1 MKKAKF
7 FSGGF
12 FDTPLMNSRIKTASM
27 TLKEKLLGYLLGPF
41 GILAFVAVVN
51 QLAEL
56 YYTEIFYIDQIF
68 GKGSYLI
75 MTWVTKA
82 VGILSGI
89 LIAYV
94 VEHTESKAGRVRPL
108 ILIGCLLS
116 AISGFFMFFIP
127 EMPNVAKLVWIYIF
141 NILYNGFGAQL
152 LALRTHMFTL
162 CTRSQNDRNLVNI
175 FEKMS
180 SFLLVGTAVTLTVG
194 SVLYYTMLHGH
205 PKGNWIGLIGAFA
218 ALSVPLSF
226 IQYYYTKERV
236 TADGELVK
244 KNEESAIPLIEQV
257 KALFVSKYWLMATAI
272 TVTMTIANNL
282 AGYNLNTNFCTIILG
297 ATAENNYNLFYTIA
311 SGVPM
316 GLGILIVYPLC
327 KKFTIRKTTMAF
339 GVVAILGCLLG
350 FISGTNFFG
359 AIAGNFIFNMGTLP
373 VIYILGALINAA
385 NDEVEYNKGFRP
397 EGTVSVAIIMC
408 ILNLITGL
416 FAGIYETGLNMNGYD
431 PMADTA
437 QPIGVVNWIYFIKYA
452 VPAIEYG
459 IIILILFFMN
469 LEKNLPDMQ
478 KAIRARY
485 KAAAEARGEV
495 WISPEELEQRER
507 EKNARLAEEARVA
520 DLKEMC
526 ARRGLDFD
534 TENQKYLDK
543 LSAKQA
549 KKVKK

>member
-1 MKKAKF
+1 MKKQVKF
-7 FSGGF
+7 FSGGL
-12 FDTPLMNSRIKTASM
+12 FDSPIMNSRIKTASM
-27 TLKEKLLGYLLGPF
+27 TWTEKLLGYLLGPF

-56 YYTEIFYIDQIF
+56 YYTEIFYIDRIF
-68 GKGSYLI
+68 GSGSYLL

-82 VGILSGI
+82 IGIVAGL

-116 AISGFFMFFIP
+116 AIAGFFMFFIP
-127 EMPNVAKLVWIYIF
+127 DMPNVAKLIWIYIF

-152 LALRTHMFTL
+152 LALRTNMFTL
-162 CTRSQNDRNLVNI
+162 CTRSQNDRNLVNL

-205 PKGNWIGLIGAFA
+205 PAGNWIGLIGAFA
-218 ALSVPLSF
+218 ALSLPLSF
-226 IQYYYTKERV
+226 VQYYYTKERV
-236 TADGELVK
+236 TSEGEIVR
-244 KNEESAIPLIEQV
+244 KNDESNISLMEQI
-257 KALFVSKYWLMATAI
+257 KALFTSKYWLMATAL

-282 AGYNLNTNFCTIILG
+282 QGYNLNTNFCTIILG
-297 ATAENNYNLFYTIA
+297 ANAENNYNLFYTIA

-339 GVVAILGCLLG
+339 SVVAILGCLVG
-350 FISGTNFFG
+350 FLAKTNFLG
-359 AIAGNFIFNMGTLP
+359 AIIGNFVFNMGTLP
-373 VIYILGALINAA
+373 VIYMLGALINAA

-397 EGTVSVAIIMC
+397 EGTVSMAIIMC
-408 ILNLITGL
+408 IVNLVTGI
-416 FAGIYETGLNMNGYD
+416 FAGVYETGLNMNGYD
-431 PMADTA
+431 PLADMV
-437 QPIGVVNWIYFIKYA
+437 QPMGVINWIYFIKYA
-452 VPAIEYG
+452 VPAIEYV

-469 LEKNLPDMQ
+469 LENKLPDMQ

-485 KAAAEARGEV
+485 QAAAEARGEV
-495 WISPEELEQRER
+495 WISPEELEENER
-507 EKNARLAEEARVA
+507 EENARLAEEARIS
-520 DLKEMC
+520 DLKAKCEK
-526 ARRGLDFD
+526 RGLDFD

-543 LSAKQA
+543 IA
-549 KKVKK
+549 KKAKKQ

>member
-1 MKKAKF
+1 MKKQVKF
-7 FSGGF
+7 FSGGL
-12 FDTPLMNSRIKTASM
+12 FDSPIMNSRIKTASM
-27 TLKEKLLGYLLGPF
+27 TWTEKLLGYLLGPF

-56 YYTEIFYIDQIF
+56 YYTEIFYIDRIF
-68 GKGSYLI
+68 GSGSYLL

-82 VGILSGI
+82 IGIVAGL

-116 AISGFFMFFIP
+116 AIAGFFMFFIP
-127 EMPNVAKLVWIYIF
+127 DMPNVAKLIWIYIF

-152 LALRTHMFTL
+152 LALRTNMFTL
-162 CTRSQNDRNLVNI
+162 CTRSQNDRNLVNL

-194 SVLYYTMLHGH
+194 SVLYYTMLHNH
-205 PKGNWIGLIGAFA
+205 PAGNWIGLIGAFA
-218 ALSVPLSF
+218 ALSLPLSF
-226 IQYYYTKERV
+226 VQYYYTKERV
-236 TADGELVK
+236 TSEGEIVR
-244 KNEESAIPLIEQV
+244 KNDESNISLMEQI
-257 KALFVSKYWLMATAI
+257 KALFTSKYWLMATAL

-282 AGYNLNTNFCTIILG
+282 QGYNLNTNFCTIILG
-297 ATAENNYNLFYTIA
+297 ANAENNYNLFYTIA

-339 GVVAILGCLLG
+339 SVVAILGCLVG
-350 FISGTNFFG
+350 FFAKTNFLG
-359 AIAGNFIFNMGTLP
+359 AIIGNFVFNMGTLP

-397 EGTVSVAIIMC
+397 EGTVSMAIIMC
-408 ILNLITGL
+408 IVNLVTGI
-416 FAGIYETGLNMNGYD
+416 FAGVYETGLNMNGYD
-431 PMADTA
+431 PFADMV
-437 QPIGVVNWIYFIKYA
+437 QPTGVINWIYFIKYA
-452 VPAIEYG
+452 VPAIEYV

-469 LEKNLPDMQ
+469 LENKLPDMQ

-485 KAAAEARGEV
+485 QAAAEARGEV
-495 WISPEELEQRER
+495 WISPEELEEKER
-507 EKNARLAEEARVA
+507 EENARLAEEARIA
-520 DLKEMC
+520 DLKEKC
-526 ARRGLDFD
+526 AKRGLDFD

-543 LSAKQA
+543 IA
-549 KKVKK
+549 KKAKKQ

>member
-1 MKKAKF
+1 MKKQVKF
-7 FSGGF
+7 FSGGL
-12 FDTPLMNSRIKTASM
+12 FDRPIMNSRIKTASM
-27 TLKEKLLGYLLGPF
+27 TPLEKILGYLLGPF

-56 YYTEIFYIDQIF
+56 YYTEIFYIDQLF
-68 GKGSYLI
+68 GRGSYLI

-82 VGILSGI
+82 VGIIAGI

-116 AISGFFMFFIP
+116 AASGFFMFYIP
-127 EMPNVAKLVWIYIF
+127 DMPNVAKLVWIYIF

-162 CTRSQNDRNLVNI
+162 CTRSQNDRNVVNL

-205 PKGNWIGLIGAFA
+205 PAENWIGLIGAFA

-226 IQYYYTKERV
+226 IHYYYTKERV
-236 TADGELVK
+236 TLESGTAKADNEK
-244 KNEESAIPLIEQV
+244 KISLLRQV
-257 KALFVSKYWLMATAI
+257 GGLFTSKYWIMATAL

-297 ATAENNYNLFYTIA
+297 ATDSNSINLLYTIA

-327 KKFTIRKTTMAF
+327 KKYTIRKTTMVF
-339 GVVAILGCLLG
+339 SIVAILGCALG
-350 FISGTNFFG
+350 YLAKTNFVG
-359 AIAGNFIFNMGTLP
+359 AIASNFIFNMGTLP

-385 NDEVEYNKGFRP
+385 NDEVEYKHGFRP

-408 ILNLITGL
+408 ILNLFTGI
-416 FAGIYETGLNMNGYD
+416 FAGVYETGLNVNGYD
-431 PMADTA
+431 PMADMA
-437 QPIGVVNWIYFIKYA
+437 QPVGVINWLYFIKYA
-452 VPAIEYG
+452 VPAIEYA
-459 IIILILFFMN
+459 IIILILLFMN
-469 LEKNLPDMQ
+469 LEKKLPDMQ
-478 KAIRARY
+478 ITIRERY
-485 KAAAEARGEV
+485 VAEAAARGEV
-495 WISPEELEQRER
+495 WVSPEELEER
-507 EKNARLAEEARVA
+507 EKEENARLAEEARLH
-520 DLKEMC
+520 DLREKCEK
-526 ARRGLDFD
+526 RGLDFNK
-534 TENQKYLDK
+534 ENQKYLDK
-543 LSAKQA
+543 KA
-549 KKVKK
+549 KK

>member
-1 MKKAKF
+1 MKKQVKF
-7 FSGGF
+7 FSGGL
-12 FDTPLMNSRIKTASM
+12 FDRPIMNSRIKTASM
-27 TLKEKLLGYLLGPF
+27 TPLEKILGYLLGPF

-56 YYTEIFYIDQIF
+56 YYTEIFYIDQLF
-68 GKGSYLI
+68 GRGSYLI

-82 VGILSGI
+82 VGIIAGI

-116 AISGFFMFFIP
+116 AASGFFMFYIP
-127 EMPNVAKLVWIYIF
+127 DMPNVAKLVWIYIF

-162 CTRSQNDRNLVNI
+162 CTRSQNDRNVVNL

-180 SFLLVGTAVTLTVG
+180 SFLFVGTAVTLTVG

-205 PKGNWIGLIGAFA
+205 PAENWIGLIGAFA

-226 IQYYYTKERV
+226 IHYYYTKERV
-236 TADGELVK
+236 TLESGTAKTDNEK
-244 KNEESAIPLIEQV
+244 KISLLRQV
-257 KALFVSKYWLMATAI
+257 GGLFTSKYWIMATAL

-297 ATAENNYNLFYTIA
+297 ATDSNSINLLYTIA

-327 KKFTIRKTTMAF
+327 KKYTIRKTTMVF
-339 GVVAILGCLLG
+339 SIVAILGCALG
-350 FISGTNFFG
+350 YLAKTNFVG
-359 AIAGNFIFNMGTLP
+359 AIASNFIFNMGTLP

-385 NDEVEYNKGFRP
+385 NDEVEYKHGFRP

-408 ILNLITGL
+408 ILNLFTGI
-416 FAGIYETGLNMNGYD
+416 FAGVYETGLNMNGYD
-431 PMADTA
+431 PMADMA
-437 QPIGVVNWIYFIKYA
+437 QPVGVINWLYFIKYA
-452 VPAIEYG
+452 VPAIEYA
-459 IIILILFFMN
+459 IIILILLFMN
-469 LEKNLPDMQ
+469 LEKKLPDMQ
-478 KAIRARY
+478 ITIRERY
-485 KAAAEARGEV
+485 VAEAAARGEV
-495 WISPEELEQRER
+495 WVSPEELEER
-507 EKNARLAEEARVA
+507 EKEENARLAEEARLH
-520 DLKEMC
+520 DLREKCEK
-526 ARRGLDFD
+526 RGLDFNK
-534 TENQKYLDK
+534 ENQKYLDK
-543 LSAKQA
+543 KA
-549 KKVKK
+549 KK

>member
-1 MKKAKF
+1 MKKQVKF
-7 FSGGF
+7 FSGGL
-12 FDTPLMNSRIKTASM
+12 FDSPLMNSRVKTASM
-27 TLKEKLLGYLLGPF
+27 TWAEKLLGYLLGPF

-56 YYTEIFYIDQIF
+56 YYTEIFYIDRIF
-68 GKGSYLI
+68 GSGSYLL

-82 VGILSGI
+82 IGILSGI

-116 AISGFFMFFIP
+116 AVSGFFMFFIP
-127 EMPNVAKLVWIYIF
+127 DMPNVAKLVWIYIF

-162 CTRSQNDRNLVNI
+162 CTRSQDDRNLVNL

-194 SVLYYTMLHGH
+194 SVLYYTMLHNH
-205 PKGNWIGLIGAFA
+205 PAGNWIGLIGAFA

-236 TADGELVK
+236 TSEGEAA
-244 KNEESAIPLIEQV
+244 KNKDDTGISTLEQV
-257 KALFVSKYWLMATAI
+257 KALFSSKYWLMATAL

-297 ATAENNYNLFYTIA
+297 ATADNSINLLYTIA

-327 KKFTIRKTTMAF
+327 KRFTIRKTTMAF
-339 GVVAILGCLLG
+339 SVVAILGCLIG
-350 FISGTNFFG
+350 FLSTTNFVG

-397 EGTVSVAIIMC
+397 EGTVSMAIIMC
-408 ILNLITGL
+408 VVNLVTGI
-416 FAGIYETGLNMNGYD
+416 FAGVYETGLEMNGYD
-431 PMADTA
+431 PMLDTA
-437 QPIGVVNWIYFIKYA
+437 QPVGVVNWIYFIKYA

-459 IIILILFFMN
+459 LIILILLFMN
-469 LEKNLPDMQ
+469 LESRLPDMQ

-485 KAAAEARGEV
+485 KAAAEARGEA
-495 WISPEELEQRER
+495 WISPEELEERER
-507 EKNARLAEEARVA
+507 EENARLAEEARIA
-520 DLKEMC
+520 DLKAKCEK
-526 ARRGLDFD
+526 RGLDFD
-534 TENQKYLDK
+534 TENRKYLDK
-543 LSAKQA
+543 KA
-549 KKVKK
+549 KKANKK

>member
-1 MKKAKF
+1 MKKHIKF
-7 FSGGF
+7 FSGGL
-12 FDTPLMNSRIKTASM
+12 FDSPLMNSRVKTASM
-27 TLKEKLLGYLLGPF
+27 TWAEKLLGYLLGPF

-56 YYTEIFYIDQIF
+56 YYTEIFYIDRIF
-68 GKGSYLI
+68 GSGSYLL

-116 AISGFFMFFIP
+116 AVSGFFMFFIP
-127 EMPNVAKLVWIYIF
+127 DMPNVAKLVWIYIF

-162 CTRSQNDRNLVNI
+162 CTRSQDDRNQVNL

-194 SVLYYTMLHGH
+194 SVLYYTMLHNY
-205 PKGNWIGLIGAFA
+205 PAGNWIGLIGAFA

-236 TADGELVK
+236 TSEGEAAK
-244 KNEESAIPLIEQV
+244 KNDDTGISTLEQV
-257 KALFVSKYWLMATAI
+257 KALFSSRYWLMATAL

-297 ATAENNYNLFYTIA
+297 ATADNSINLLYTIA

-339 GVVAILGCLLG
+339 SVVAILGCLIG
-350 FISGTNFFG
+350 FLSTTNFVG

-397 EGTVSVAIIMC
+397 EGTVSMAIIMC
-408 ILNLITGL
+408 VVNLVTGI
-416 FAGIYETGLNMNGYD
+416 FAGVYETGLEMNGYD
-431 PMADTA
+431 PMLDTA
-437 QPIGVVNWIYFIKYA
+437 QPVGVVNWIYFIKYA

-459 IIILILFFMN
+459 LIILILFFMN
-469 LEKNLPDMQ
+469 LEKKLPDMQ

-495 WISPEELEQRER
+495 WISPEELEERER
-507 EKNARLAEEARVA
+507 EENARLAEEARIA
-520 DLKEMC
+520 DLKTKC
-526 ARRGLDFD
+526 AKRGLDFD
-534 TENQKYLDK
+534 TENRKYLDK
-543 LSAKQA
+543 KA
-549 KKVKK
+549 KKANKK

>member
-1 MKKAKF
+1 MKKHIKF
-7 FSGGF
+7 FSGGL
-12 FDTPLMNSRIKTASM
+12 FDSPLMNSRVKTASM
-27 TLKEKLLGYLLGPF
+27 TWAEKLLGYLLGPF

-56 YYTEIFYIDQIF
+56 YYTEIFYIDRIF
-68 GKGSYLI
+68 GSGSYLL

-116 AISGFFMFFIP
+116 AVSGFFMFFIP
-127 EMPNVAKLVWIYIF
+127 DMPNVAKLVWIYIF

-162 CTRSQNDRNLVNI
+162 CTRSQDDRNQVNL

-194 SVLYYTMLHGH
+194 SVLYYTMLHNY
-205 PKGNWIGLIGAFA
+205 PAGNWIGLIGAFA
-218 ALSVPLSF
+218 ALSLPLSF

-236 TADGELVK
+236 TSEGEAAK
-244 KNEESAIPLIEQV
+244 KNDDTGISTLEQV
-257 KALFVSKYWLMATAI
+257 KALFSSRYWLMATAL

-297 ATAENNYNLFYTIA
+297 ATADNSINLLYTIA

-339 GVVAILGCLLG
+339 SVIAILGCLIG
-350 FISGTNFFG
+350 FLSTTNFVG

-397 EGTVSVAIIMC
+397 EGTVSMAIIMC
-408 ILNLITGL
+408 VVNLVTGI
-416 FAGIYETGLNMNGYD
+416 FEGVYETGLEMNGYD
-431 PMADTA
+431 PMLDTA
-437 QPIGVVNWIYFIKYA
+437 QPVGVVNWIYFIKYA
-452 VPAIEYG
+452 VPAIEY
-459 IIILILFFMN
+459 ILIILILFFMN
-469 LEKNLPDMQ
+469 LEKRLPDMQ

-495 WISPEELEQRER
+495 WISPEELEEN
-507 EKNARLAEEARVA
+507 EKEENARLAEEARIS
-520 DLKEMC
+520 DLKAKC
-526 ARRGLDFD
+526 AKRGLDFD
-534 TENQKYLDK
+534 TENRKYLDK
-543 LSAKQA
+543 KA
-549 KKVKK
+549 KKANKK

>member
-1 MKKAKF
+1 MKKQVKF
-7 FSGGF
+7 FSGGL
-12 FDTPLMNSRIKTASM
+12 FDSPIMNSRIKTASM
-27 TLKEKLLGYLLGPF
+27 TWTEKLLGYLLGPF

-56 YYTEIFYIDQIF
+56 YYTEIFYIDRIF
-68 GKGSYLI
+68 GSGSYLL

-82 VGILSGI
+82 VGIVAGL

-116 AISGFFMFFIP
+116 AIAGFFMFFIP
-127 EMPNVAKLVWIYIF
+127 DMPNVAKLIWIYIF

-152 LALRTHMFTL
+152 LALRTNMFTL
-162 CTRSQNDRNLVNI
+162 CTRSQNDRNLVNL

-205 PKGNWIGLIGAFA
+205 PAGNWIGLIGAFA
-218 ALSVPLSF
+218 ALSLPLSF
-226 IQYYYTKERV
+226 VQYYYTKERV
-236 TADGELVK
+236 TSEGEIVR
-244 KNEESAIPLIEQV
+244 KNDESNISLMEQI
-257 KALFVSKYWLMATAI
+257 KALFTSKYWLMATAL

-282 AGYNLNTNFCTIILG
+282 QGYNLNTNFCTIILG
-297 ATAENNYNLFYTIA
+297 ANAENNYNLFYTIA

-339 GVVAILGCLLG
+339 SVVAILGCLVG
-350 FISGTNFFG
+350 FFAKTNFLG
-359 AIAGNFIFNMGTLP
+359 AIIGNFVFNMGTLP

-397 EGTVSVAIIMC
+397 EGTVSMAIIMC
-408 ILNLITGL
+408 IVNLVTGI
-416 FAGIYETGLNMNGYD
+416 FAGVYETGLNMNGYD
-431 PMADTA
+431 PLADMV
-437 QPIGVVNWIYFIKYA
+437 QPTGVINWIYFIKYA
-452 VPAIEYG
+452 VPAIEYV

-469 LEKNLPDMQ
+469 LENKLPDMQ

-485 KAAAEARGEV
+485 QAAAEARGEV
-495 WISPEELEQRER
+495 WISPEELEEKER
-507 EKNARLAEEARVA
+507 EENARLAEEARIA
-520 DLKEMC
+520 DLKEKC
-526 ARRGLDFD
+526 AKRGLDFD

-543 LSAKQA
+543 IA
-549 KKVKK
+549 KKAKKQ

>member
-1 MKKAKF
+1 MKKQVKF
-7 FSGGF
+7 FSGGL
-12 FDTPLMNSRIKTASM
+12 FDRPIMNSRIKTASM
-27 TLKEKLLGYLLGPF
+27 TPLEKILGYLLGPF

-56 YYTEIFYIDQIF
+56 YYTEIFYIDQLF
-68 GKGSYLI
+68 GRGSYLI

-82 VGILSGI
+82 IGIIAGI

-116 AISGFFMFFIP
+116 AASGFFMFYIP
-127 EMPNVAKLVWIYIF
+127 DMPNVAKLVWIYIF

-162 CTRSQNDRNLVNI
+162 CTRSQNDRNVVNL

-205 PKGNWIGLIGAFA
+205 PAENWIGLIGAFA

-226 IQYYYTKERV
+226 IHYYYTKERV
-236 TADGELVK
+236 TLESGAANVDNEK
-244 KNEESAIPLIEQV
+244 KISLLRQV
-257 KALFVSKYWLMATAI
+257 GGLFTSKYWIMATAL

-297 ATAENNYNLFYTIA
+297 ATDTNNINLLYTIA

-327 KKFTIRKTTMAF
+327 KKYTIRKTTMVF
-339 GVVAILGCLLG
+339 SIVAILGCALG
-350 FISGTNFFG
+350 YLAKTNFVG
-359 AIAGNFIFNMGTLP
+359 AIASNFIFNMGTLP

-385 NDEVEYNKGFRP
+385 NDEVEYKHGFRP
-397 EGTVSVAIIMC
+397 EGTVSVAVIMC
-408 ILNLITGL
+408 VLNLFTGI
-416 FAGIYETGLNMNGYD
+416 FAGVYETGLNMNGYD
-431 PMADTA
+431 PLADMA
-437 QPIGVVNWIYFIKYA
+437 QPVGVINWLYFIKYA
-452 VPAIEYG
+452 VPAIEYA
-459 IIILILFFMN
+459 IIILILLFMN
-469 LEKNLPDMQ
+469 LEKKLPDMQ
-478 KAIRARY
+478 KTIRERY
-485 KAAAEARGEV
+485 VAEAAARGEV
-495 WISPEELEQRER
+495 WVSPEELEER
-507 EKNARLAEEARVA
+507 EKEENARLAEEARIS
-520 DLKEMC
+520 DLREKCEK
-526 ARRGLDFD
+526 RGLDFNK
-534 TENQKYLDK
+534 ENQKYLDK
-543 LSAKQA
+543 KA
-549 KKVKK
+549 KKAKK

>member
-1 MKKAKF
+1 MKKQVKF
-7 FSGGF
+7 FSGGL
-12 FDTPLMNSRIKTASM
+12 FDSPLMNSRIKTASM
-27 TLKEKLLGYLLGPF
+27 TWAEKLLGYLLGPF

-56 YYTEIFYIDQIF
+56 YYTEIFYIDRIF
-68 GKGSYLI
+68 GSGSYLL

-82 VGILSGI
+82 IGIVAGL

-127 EMPNVAKLVWIYIF
+127 DMPDMAKLVWIYIF

-162 CTRSQNDRNLVNI
+162 CTRSQNDRNLVNL

-205 PKGNWIGLIGAFA
+205 PAGNWIGLIGAFA
-218 ALSVPLSF
+218 ALSLPLSF
-226 IQYYYTKERV
+226 VQYYYTKERV
-236 TADGELVK
+236 TSEGEIVR
-244 KNEESAIPLIEQV
+244 KNDESNISLMEQI
-257 KALFVSKYWLMATAI
+257 KALFTSKYWLMATAL

-282 AGYNLNTNFCTIILG
+282 QGYNLNTNFCTIILG
-297 ATAENNYNLFYTIA
+297 ANAENNYNLFYTIA

-339 GVVAILGCLLG
+339 SVVAILGCLVG
-350 FISGTNFFG
+350 FFAKTNFLG
-359 AIAGNFIFNMGTLP
+359 AIIGNFVFNMGTLP

-397 EGTVSVAIIMC
+397 EGTVSMAIIMC
-408 ILNLITGL
+408 IVNLVTGI
-416 FAGIYETGLNMNGYD
+416 FAGVYETGLEMNGYD
-431 PMADTA
+431 PLLDMG
-437 QPIGVVNWIYFIKYA
+437 QPAGVINWIYFIKYA
-452 VPAIEYG
+452 VPAIEYV

-469 LEKNLPDMQ
+469 LENKLPDMQ
-478 KAIRARY
+478 KAIRERY
-485 KAAAEARGEV
+485 KASAEARGEV
-495 WISPEELEQRER
+495 WISPEELEEKER
-507 EKNARLAEEARVA
+507 EENARLAEEARIS
-520 DLKEMC
+520 DLKVKC
-526 ARRGLDFD
+526 AKRGLDFD
-534 TENQKYLDK
+534 TENQKYLEK
-543 LSAKQA
+543 VA
-549 KKVKK
+549 KKAKK

>member
-1 MKKAKF
+1 MKKQVKF
-7 FSGGF
+7 FSGGL
-12 FDTPLMNSRIKTASM
+12 FDRPIMNSRIKTASM
-27 TLKEKLLGYLLGPF
+27 TPLEKILGYLLGPF

-56 YYTEIFYIDQIF
+56 YYTEIFYIDQLF
-68 GKGSYLI
+68 GRGSYLI

-82 VGILSGI
+82 VGIIAGI

-116 AISGFFMFFIP
+116 AASGFFMFYIP
-127 EMPNVAKLVWIYIF
+127 DMPNVAKLVWIYIF

-162 CTRSQNDRNLVNI
+162 CTRSQNDRNVVNL

-205 PKGNWIGLIGAFA
+205 PAENWIGLIGAFA

-226 IQYYYTKERV
+226 IHYYYTKERV
-236 TADGELVK
+236 TLESGTAKADNEK
-244 KNEESAIPLIEQV
+244 KISLLRQV
-257 KALFVSKYWLMATAI
+257 GGLFTSKYWIMATAL

-297 ATAENNYNLFYTIA
+297 ATDSNSINLLYTIA

-327 KKFTIRKTTMAF
+327 KKYTIRKTTMVF
-339 GVVAILGCLLG
+339 SIVAILGCALG
-350 FISGTNFFG
+350 YLAKTNFVG
-359 AIAGNFIFNMGTLP
+359 AIASNFIFNMGTLP

-385 NDEVEYNKGFRP
+385 NDEVEYKHGFRP

-408 ILNLITGL
+408 ILNLFTGI
-416 FAGIYETGLNMNGYD
+416 FAGVYETGLNMNGYD
-431 PMADTA
+431 PMADMA
-437 QPIGVVNWIYFIKYA
+437 QPVGVINWLYFIKYA
-452 VPAIEYG
+452 VPAIEYA
-459 IIILILFFMN
+459 IIILILLFMN
-469 LEKNLPDMQ
+469 LEKKLPDMQ
-478 KAIRARY
+478 KTIRERY
-485 KAAAEARGEV
+485 VAEAAARGEV
-495 WISPEELEQRER
+495 WVSPEELEER
-507 EKNARLAEEARVA
+507 EKEENARLAEEARLH
-520 DLKEMC
+520 DLREKCEK
-526 ARRGLDFD
+526 RGLDFNK
-534 TENQKYLDK
+534 ENQKYLDK
-543 LSAKQA
+543 KA
-549 KKVKK
+549 KKAKK

>member
-1 MKKAKF
+1 MKKHIKF
-7 FSGGF
+7 FSGGL
-12 FDTPLMNSRIKTASM
+12 FDSPIMNSRVKTASM
-27 TLKEKLLGYLLGPF
+27 TWAEKLLGYLLGPF

-56 YYTEIFYIDQIF
+56 YYTEIFYIDRIF
-68 GKGSYLI
+68 GSGSYLL

-82 VGILSGI
+82 IGILSGI

-116 AISGFFMFFIP
+116 AVSGFFMFFIP
-127 EMPNVAKLVWIYIF
+127 DMPNVAKLVWIYIF

-162 CTRSQNDRNLVNI
+162 CTRSQDDRNQVNL

-194 SVLYYTMLHGH
+194 SVLYYTMLHNY
-205 PKGNWIGLIGAFA
+205 PAGNWIGLIGAFA

-236 TADGELVK
+236 TSEGEAAK
-244 KNEESAIPLIEQV
+244 KSDESSISLGEQV
-257 KALFVSKYWLMATAI
+257 KALFSSKYWLMATAL

-297 ATAENNYNLFYTIA
+297 ATADNSINLLYTIA

-339 GVVAILGCLLG
+339 SVVAILGCLIG
-350 FISGTNFFG
+350 FLSTTNFVG

-397 EGTVSVAIIMC
+397 EGTVSMAIIMC
-408 ILNLITGL
+408 VVNLVTGI
-416 FAGIYETGLNMNGYD
+416 FAGVYETGLEMNGYD
-431 PMADTA
+431 PMLDTA
-437 QPIGVVNWIYFIKYA
+437 QPVGVVNWIYFIKYA
-452 VPAIEYG
+452 VPAIEY
-459 IIILILFFMN
+459 ILIILILFFMN
-469 LEKNLPDMQ
+469 LEKKLPDMQ

-495 WISPEELEQRER
+495 WISPEELEERER
-507 EKNARLAEEARVA
+507 EENARLAEEARIS
-520 DLKEMC
+520 DLKAKC
-526 ARRGLDFD
+526 AKRGLDFD
-534 TENQKYLDK
+534 TENRKYLDK
-543 LSAKQA
+543 KA
-549 KKVKK
+549 KKANKK

>member
-1 MKKAKF
+1 MKKQVKF
-7 FSGGF
+7 FSGGL
-12 FDTPLMNSRIKTASM
+12 FDRPIMNSRIKTASM
-27 TLKEKLLGYLLGPF
+27 TPLEKILGYLLGPF

-56 YYTEIFYIDQIF
+56 YYTEIFYIDQLF
-68 GKGSYLI
+68 GRGSYLI

-82 VGILSGI
+82 VGIIAGI

-116 AISGFFMFFIP
+116 AASGFFMFYIP
-127 EMPNVAKLVWIYIF
+127 DMPNVAKLVWIYIF

-162 CTRSQNDRNLVNI
+162 CTRSQNDRNVVNL

-180 SFLLVGTAVTLTVG
+180 SFLFVGTAVTLTVG

-205 PKGNWIGLIGAFA
+205 PAENWIGLIGAFA

-226 IQYYYTKERV
+226 IHYYYTKERV
-236 TADGELVK
+236 TLESGTAKTDNEK
-244 KNEESAIPLIEQV
+244 KISLLRQV
-257 KALFVSKYWLMATAI
+257 GGLFTSKYWIMATAL

-297 ATAENNYNLFYTIA
+297 ATDSNSINLLYTIA

-327 KKFTIRKTTMAF
+327 KKYTIRKTTMVF
-339 GVVAILGCLLG
+339 SIVAILGCALG
-350 FISGTNFFG
+350 YLAKTNFVG
-359 AIAGNFIFNMGTLP
+359 AIASNFIFNMGTLP

-385 NDEVEYNKGFRP
+385 NDEVEYKHGFRP

-408 ILNLITGL
+408 ILNLFTGI
-416 FAGIYETGLNMNGYD
+416 FAGVYETGLNVNGYD
-431 PMADTA
+431 PMADMA
-437 QPIGVVNWIYFIKYA
+437 QPVGVINWLYFIKYA
-452 VPAIEYG
+452 VPAIEYA
-459 IIILILFFMN
+459 IIILILLFMN
-469 LEKNLPDMQ
+469 LEKKLPDMQ
-478 KAIRARY
+478 ITIRERY
-485 KAAAEARGEV
+485 VAEAAARGEV
-495 WISPEELEQRER
+495 WVSPEELEER
-507 EKNARLAEEARVA
+507 EKEENARLAEEARLH
-520 DLKEMC
+520 DLREKCEK
-526 ARRGLDFD
+526 RGLDFNK
-534 TENQKYLDK
+534 ENQKYLDK
-543 LSAKQA
+543 KA
-549 KKVKK
+549 KK